1 MKTAVSHH
9 QKQKSSTWEPNQKA
23 GLLQKLDSIDPITRD
38 VERRIS
44 LKEKENLS
52 NTKQNE

>member
-44 LKEKENLS
+44 LKEKGNLS
-52 NTKQNE
+52 NAKQNE